1 MGRALTGISLYGAYL
16 FFFFLVA
23 HRYLI
28 KGRSGDLF
36 DLVFVC
42 LFALFVLVVVVVV
55 FYMATF
61 YLLVLHNFEL
71 FVFVYI
77 YFLMSLIY
85 FYFTLFNHYFFLHR
99 LFVYLIY
106 NPVCS
111 Y

>member
-71 FVFVYI
+71 FVFVST
-77 YFLMSLIY
+77 FLMSLIY